1 MDAMVTARM
10 PQRKKEEGNKILAE
24 LGTNPSQLINEIY
37 DYLLAHRELP
47 LQKKENKSFDREK
60 LLEGIALLKNIQAS
74 VPERFRTMTNDEIR
88 QERLISRGLATESDF
103 E

>member
-10 PQRKKEEGNKILAE
+10 SQRKKEEGNKILAE

-37 DYLLAHRELP
+37 DYLISHRELP
-47 LQKKENKSFDREK
+47 LQKEEHQPLNKEK
-60 LLEGIALLKNIQAS
+60 LLEGVALLKSIQAS
-74 VPERFRTMTNDEIR
+74 VPERFRTMSNDEIR

-103 E
+103 K